1 MSSCHTTPSPKKE
14 PLCTPKQPAT
24 EAPLEGLQANPR
36 ARLGHCTSHQPVFTR
51 VCGFTDSSEC
61 PGTSSCS
68 QARGNKELFHC
79 SALRDFGISR
89 GCVCPCLPPPQTLF
103 QSRILVQK
111 MKTSCSCHWLQP
123 FLNRKRQRV
132 LCCSRPTAL
141 GRHLMNVG
149 RWSNYPLEKQCWKGD
164 QKKGG
169 WRPASSLGSGQI
181 YGIPQSS
188 GQTGHPHI
196 NDTGFAGSDSTAWVM
211 QEVRLR

>member
-1 MSSCHTTPSPKKE
+1 MSSCHTTPPQKKN
-14 PLCTPKQPAT
+14 PS
-24 EAPLEGLQANPR
+24 APPSNQLQKPHWR
-36 ARLGHCTSHQPVFTR
+36 DCRQTHGPGWDTVPHTSQFLPGFVVSLTAASVLAQAAAHKHVETR
-51 VCGFTDSSEC
+51 
-61 PGTSSCS
+61 
-68 QARGNKELFHC
+68 NC

-188 GQTGHPHI
+188 GQTGHPHV